1 MYEGRK
7 AQRLR
12 NWKWL
17 STEKQMVGRK
27 KNLHKV
33 LAFLTG
39 LLCFLVVCWFSTRT
53 PPLGLTEVPAL
64 ALLSGGMSLSHGL
77 TMMWSLFC
85 FSDPDLL
92 LPLLSGLLYLRFSIS
107 IRIFEEDRGAGRLT
121 GGMGHVVTRICS
133 RPCFCALWFLAEGLG
148 GGFKISKLPWTSPSF
163 QHMLCIR
170 W

>member
-27 KNLHKV
+27 KILHKV

-39 LLCFLVVCWFSTRT
+39 LLWFFLVVCWFCTLI
-53 PPLGLTEVPAL
+53 PPLGLTEMPAL
-64 ALLSGGMSLSHGL
+64 ALLSGGISLSHWL

-92 LPLLSGLLYLRFSIS
+92 LPLLSGLLYLRFSTS
-107 IRIFEEDRGAGRLT
+107 IRIFEDRGAGPLT

-133 RPCFCALWFLAEGLG
+133 RLCFCALWFLAEGLG
-148 GGFKISKLPWTSPSF
+148 GASKSQSYLEHHQF
-163 QHMLCIR
+163 FNICYA
-170 W
+170 